1 MESHSLDCYFLLSNP
16 YKIRAADPNH
26 EFTAVVFSIDHFP
39 IQGKLATTGESIGSG
54 EITRPVEAMEPKRA
68 VADT

>member
-1 MESHSLDCYFLLSNP
+1 MIAIYSLSNP
-16 YKIRAADPNH
+16 YKIRAADQNY

-39 IQGKLATTGESIGSG
+39 FQGKLATTGESIGSG
-54 EITRPVEAMEPKRA
+54 EITRPLEAIEPKRA